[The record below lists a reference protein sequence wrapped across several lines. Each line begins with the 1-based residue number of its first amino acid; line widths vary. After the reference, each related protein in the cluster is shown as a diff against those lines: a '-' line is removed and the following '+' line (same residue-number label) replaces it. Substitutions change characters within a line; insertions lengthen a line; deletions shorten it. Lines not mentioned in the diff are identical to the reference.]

1 MIEINNDNF
10 DQEVLQSDKPV
21 LIDFWGPRC
30 SPCLAL
36 LPKVEELAKKYEGK
50 VKFCKIDTNAN
61 RRLAI
66 SQKVM
71 GLPTVILYKNG
82 EKVEELVRDVTVDDI
97 ERMILENI

>member
-36 LPKVEELAKKYEGK
+36 IPKVEELAKKYEGK

-61 RRLAI
+61 RSLAI
-66 SQKVM
+66 SLKVM

>member
-71 GLPTVILYKNG
+71 GLPAVILYKNG

>member
-36 LPKVEELAKKYEGK
+36 IPKVEELAKKYEGK